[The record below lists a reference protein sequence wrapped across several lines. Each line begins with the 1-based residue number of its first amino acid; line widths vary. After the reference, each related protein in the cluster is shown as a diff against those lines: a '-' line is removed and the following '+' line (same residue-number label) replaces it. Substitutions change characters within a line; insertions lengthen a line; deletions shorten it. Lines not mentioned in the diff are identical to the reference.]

1 MANWTEI
8 FENFQANN
16 RARRQEQIDEEVSYI
31 QDKDI
36 TLAAAAMIEAEVSKE
51 KIKELLIKYWDMR
64 PSDAE
69 YFIQKASK

>member
-36 TLAAAAMIEAEVSKE
+36 ALAAAAMIEAEVSKE